1 MPEDLK
7 KLKIPPPPHPY
18 HRREP
23 LPEQRPKSIE
33 EDPDAQERIKSILES
48 ASYRKADEDLDFL
61 NRYDLRGVRLQIDY
75 LKAELLLEQHSIRH
89 TIVVFGGT
97 GIREPAAVQRQ
108 VEGLRAAQAA
118 DPTNTDVARRLE
130 IAQL

>member
-1 MPEDLK
+1 MPEHLK
-7 KLKIPPPPHPY
+7 KLKVPLPPHPY

-48 ASYRKADEDLDFL
+48 TSYRKADEDVDFL

-75 LKAELLLEQHSIRH
+75 LLSLIHI
-89 TIVVFGGT
+89 
-97 GIREPAAVQRQ
+97 
-108 VEGLRAAQAA
+108 
-118 DPTNTDVARRLE
+118 
-130 IAQL
+130 